1 MNDRIRRLSFGLA
14 VVMILQCLGVGMAE
28 EPIPQE
34 PQPTV
39 QQEQATPA
47 PVSEPEPEKTEH
59 PQSITAV
66 PTIEITP
73 APTAAEPAVEPAV
86 SPAIPPVEEP
96 TAEPTPEDTEVPTA
110 EPTAETTEEPTI
122 APTIEPTIEPTID
135 PTSEPTL
142 IPEDTIA
149 PVLHRFECMPDSA
162 QVGGEGIRLEAEFS
176 DNVSLQKIE
185 IHVDD
190 VLVAEQALNS
200 AAEEHVCLIYQTDAL
215 SIGKHFACAV
225 ASDAAGNE
233 TTSEIIT
240 ISMITA
246 EETPAPD
253 VEDQA
258 PEDEP
263 NENEDEIIIASRE
276 DGVLWRGVVPSDE
289 RGMAIPMLFQTDY
302 PQIVCTLR
310 GVDRSVATS
319 GCNATSLSM
328 VIAYLTGNT
337 QQTPYSLFCQ
347 SVDEGRY
354 HGAGWSH
361 DTLSHY
367 ASSYGVKSQWI
378 ANDADAI
385 LQALRAGKPV
395 IAHMGPGIFTSR
407 GHYLVLRGVTEDG
420 LVLMNDPN
428 SRANCERAF
437 PIENLLKQ
445 AKTSHAFMV
454 CWTDEMEDAPET
466 EPADEKLW
474 GDLNNSGAL
483 DINDVQMLY
492 EKIHAGETDESLDFN
507 GDGRVDQDDT
517 DWLADALMDLH
528 HEGGN
533 EI

>member
-34 PQPTV
+34 SQPTV
-39 QQEQATPA
+39 QQEQAPPA
-47 PVSEPEPEKTEH
+47 PVSEPEPEKTDNN
-59 PQSITAV
+59 QTITAV

-73 APTAAEPAVEPAV
+73 APTATEPAVEPAV
-86 SPAIPPVEEP
+86 SPTIPSVEET
-96 TAEPTPEDTEVPTA
+96 TAEPAPEDTQAPTA

-122 APTIEPTIEPTID
+122 E

-142 IPEDTIA
+142 IPEDTVA

-162 QVGGEGIRLEAEFS
+162 HAEGEGIHLEAEFS

-185 IHVDD
+185 IYVDD

-200 AAEEHVCLIYQTDAL
+200 AAEEHVSLIYETDAL
-215 SIGKHFACAV
+215 SIGEHFACAV
-225 ASDAAGNE
+225 ASDAVGNE

-240 ISMITA
+240 ISMIAA

-253 VEDQA
+253 EEDQA

-263 NENEDEIIIASRE
+263 NEDEIIIASRE

-302 PQIVCTLR
+302 PQVVCTLR
-310 GVDRSVATS
+310 GIDRSVATS

-367 ASSYGVKSQWI
+367 ARVYGVKSQWI

-385 LQALRAGKPV
+385 LQALREGKPV

-428 SRANCERAF
+428 SRSNCERAF

-454 CWTDEMEDAPET
+454 CWTDEMEDAQET
-466 EPADEKLW
+466 ELADEKLW

-507 GDGRVDQDDT
+507 GDGRVDQADT
-517 DWLADALMDLH
+517 DWLADAIMDLH